1 MALRPEATYRT
12 IQFTVPAPSFA
23 HLKQTRAALMRHLK
37 LVTAL
42 FLVALLMTFTLQNYE
57 VVQLRLLFWT
67 VEMSRALLLFLVFAT
82 GIGLGWIIRSLK

>member
-1 MALRPEATYRT
+1 M
-12 IQFTVPAPSFA
+12 Q
-23 HLKQTRAALMRHLK
+23 HLK

-42 FLVALLMTFTLQNYE
+42 FLVALLMTFTVQNYE

-67 VEMSRALLLFLVFAT
+67 VEMSRALLLFLVFAI

>member
-1 MALRPEATYRT
+1 MPYYSICPTWM
-12 IQFTVPAPSFA
+12 VPRAPQAA
-23 HLKQTRAALMRHLK
+23 HTALMRHFK

-42 FLVALLMTFTLQNYE
+42 FLVALIMTFTLQNYE

-67 VEMSRALLLFLVFAT
+67 MEMSRAVLVFLVFTT